1 MQGEGAAAPSPLHP
15 YLYQGNSHAAFG
27 GRSWRRQPMT
37 LNEFDALTQSKQN
50 GP

>member
-27 GRSWRRQPMT
+27 GRSWRRQPM
-37 LNEFDALTQSKQN
+37 LSFEYDVL
-50 GP
+50 